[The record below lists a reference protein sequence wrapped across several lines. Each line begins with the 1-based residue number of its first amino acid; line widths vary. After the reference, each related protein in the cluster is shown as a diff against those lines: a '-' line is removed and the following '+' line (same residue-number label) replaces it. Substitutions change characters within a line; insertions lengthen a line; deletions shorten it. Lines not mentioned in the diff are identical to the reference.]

1 MTGLMIART
10 PSRALDPQRGNQI
23 AAAHQ
28 LSEEFDRGIHRTR
41 AHPRGSQRCPHVT
54 GAQSSIVSR
63 RVAGRRQ
70 WVEHAGATSA
80 TTPMWTRRSAWLDA
94 LRLWADPAAVQEVC
108 ARLGCSINAATM
120 LAIATA
126 MADYADHD
134 TGRNMAATRATLAQ
148 RVGCSPRTI
157 TTAWRVL
164 RAADWIVLAAPGHG
178 NARTPSARCRPS
190 IWHLTPRRTVDHF
203 HLPPRT
209 NYLPSSLVEKHSPS
223 APARAGK
230 ISQRKKPRPATTRTQ
245 PRPIALQRLAAQLV
259 ASTHGIDR
267 RSQHIGAVCDA
278 FTSSGIDS
286 QAWTA
291 RQLKNALEADMR
303 ATGWNWPDHI
313 TNPIGFLIS
322 RLRRLP
328 AQPGKQQPKEVATQ
342 AQPASQRAQTLNDAP
357 QDGPTPRVM
366 TSQQCAR
373 IALAQQHCRQVLER
387 AHHRTQSALP
397 DDAGQVSARTGKP
410 RHPST
415 PAPSNS
421 CSVCGSPQAR
431 QRPYLPLHRSC
442 VCDKCWGSA
451 SCGIE
456 GQASSRAPSGL
467 SVLEALRRVQT

>member
-41 AHPRGSQRCPHVT
+41 AHPRASQRCPHVT